1 MSLRLCE
8 QKLVSSTARSILNTF
23 FQAAAARKVA
33 ATAAATAGAAVATA
47 AATAAVVRAAVG
59 WVAVREFEGG
69 GGEGGEEG
77 VKVT

>member
-1 MSLRLCE
+1 M
-8 QKLVSSTARSILNTF
+8 
-23 FQAAAARKVA
+23 A
-33 ATAAATAGAAVATA
+33 ATAAATAGAAAATA